1 MDKVGCQHHGLA
13 DGRWGELSFCAQMG
27 NLGSEVS
34 RAVKWLGKNEKRF
47 QVSFE
52 RALELFD
59 MTIEAAKD
67 DDIGSRAGKLRE
79 VCRAREEFCDYFMG
93 NTWGTDAGKM
103 VRYYDQFAMRARE
116 AAEGESVKAIEI
128 AGRANACVTQP

>member
-103 VRYYDQFAMRARE
+103 VRYYDKFAMRARV
-116 AAEGESVKAIEI
+116 AA
-128 AGRANACVTQP
+128 